1 MQYSSRMILT
11 ESLRRS
17 SREVVYDDYYHDDT
31 PTSTQK
37 KKKTTETLLNAHLG
51 YNREKR
57 NAQEHNEVHF
67 FLNLHYYS
75 HCLYRFLDG
84 KKTSHF

>member
-1 MQYSSRMILT
+1 MQYSSRIILT

-17 SREVVYDDYYHDDT
+17 SREVVYDDYYYDDT

-57 NAQEHNEVHF
+57 NAQEHNEVNF
-67 FLNLHYYS
+67 FL
-75 HCLYRFLDG
+75 
-84 KKTSHF
+84 KSHFLIFCLF